1 MIRILLIRH
10 GHTELL
16 GKVLYGRMAGVELS
30 QRGREEVARL
40 GLGLQAR
47 YEIDEIVS
55 SPMDRAKETAEA
67 VADAYGRSIIF
78 DEDLQELNFGQW
90 TGRSFSDLASDELW
104 RAYNRVR
111 SLTCTP
117 GGELMIQVQA
127 RAWSAL
133 QRIIE
138 RQKDRLDAS
147 IAVITH
153 GDVVR
158 ALLMLFLGMPL
169 DHIHR
174 LEIATA
180 SVSEVILADAFS
192 QVITINQTFS
202 IRDGNC
208 S

>member
-30 QRGREEVARL
+30 EKGREEAGRL
-40 GLGLQAR
+40 ALGLQAR
-47 YEIDEIVS
+47 YQVDEIVS
-55 SPMDRAKETAEA
+55 SPLDRAKETAEA
-67 VADAYGRSIIF
+67 VADVYGQSVIF
-78 DEDLQELNFGQW
+78 DEDFQELDFGRW
-90 TGRSFSDLASDELW
+90 TGTPFSELGSDDLW
-104 RAYNRVR
+104 RVYNRVR
-111 SLTCTP
+111 SLTCAP

-133 QRIIE
+133 QRCIE
-138 RQKDRLDAS
+138 RQKNGPNAC

-180 SVSEVILADAFS
+180 SVSEVILNGAFP
-192 QVITINQTFS
+192 QVIGVNHTF
-202 IRDGNC
+202 
-208 S
+208 

>member
-30 QRGREEVARL
+30 EKGREEAGRL
-40 GLGLQAR
+40 ALGLQAR
-47 YEIDEIVS
+47 YQIDEIVS

-67 VADAYGRSIIF
+67 IADVYGHSIIF
-78 DEDLQELNFGQW
+78 DEDFQELNFGQW
-90 TGRSFSDLASDELW
+90 TGRAFSDLATEELW
-104 RAYNRVR
+104 RVYNRVR

-133 QRIIE
+133 QRCIE
-138 RQKDRLDAS
+138 RQKNRPNAS

-180 SVSEVILADAFS
+180 SVSEVILADPFP
-192 QVITINQTFS
+192 QVITVNRTF
-202 IRDGNC
+202 
-208 S
+208 